1 MDWPPQSPDLNITE
15 AEWDHLKRERNK
27 RQPKF
32 KEQLW
37 EVLKAAWYIISED
50 DFRKRQDGLPKRIQ
64 DVLSAKGG
72 PTKYWHLPGKAI
84 LFWKLCFLFCVY
96 YIYIISPKWSV
107 CVLIRGWKNTW
118 MVIKTKTFAQYCI
131 LKVFGNIAE
140 ECNYFKVINR
150 HNSGEYTDNI

>member
-72 PTKYWHLPGKAI
+72 PTKY
-84 LFWKLCFLFCVY
+84 
-96 YIYIISPKWSV
+96 
-107 CVLIRGWKNTW
+107 
-118 MVIKTKTFAQYCI
+118 
-131 LKVFGNIAE
+131 
-140 ECNYFKVINR
+140 
-150 HNSGEYTDNI
+150 